1 MYHLQNQ
8 LEVADYLQLFRH
20 CNNIVMILSVE
31 LQYIVVV
38 KTKQDNVLIMSEH
51 LRLASCLIKEY
62 MLGQNQDNVL
72 IMSEYFRLASYLII
86 VYLLGQYQDN
96 ILIMS

>member
-20 CNNIVMILSVE
+20 CKNIVMILSLK

-51 LRLASCLIKEY
+51 LRLANYLIKEY
-62 MLGQNQDNVL
+62 MLRQNQYNVL
-72 IMSEYFRLASYLII
+72 IMMLASYLVI
-86 VYLLGQYQDN
+86 VYLLGRYQDN